1 MIDRMRLRWHL
12 TDLENA
18 VKHLRTQLLYDATD
32 DVLQYWNEQ
41 IDDETRQVDRTM
53 NVDCCAYHD
62 TGGHLENSCGG
73 DEFSK

>member
-32 DVLQYWNEQ
+32 DVLQYWNAQ
-41 IDDETRQVDRTM
+41 IDAEARQVDRTM
-53 NVDCCAYHD
+53 NVD
-62 TGGHLENSCGG
+62 
-73 DEFSK
+73 

>member
-18 VKHLRTQLLYDATD
+18 IKHLRTQLLCDATD

-41 IDDETRQVDRTM
+41 IDAELRQVDRTM
-53 NVDCCAYHD
+53 NVD
-62 TGGHLENSCGG
+62 
-73 DEFSK
+73 